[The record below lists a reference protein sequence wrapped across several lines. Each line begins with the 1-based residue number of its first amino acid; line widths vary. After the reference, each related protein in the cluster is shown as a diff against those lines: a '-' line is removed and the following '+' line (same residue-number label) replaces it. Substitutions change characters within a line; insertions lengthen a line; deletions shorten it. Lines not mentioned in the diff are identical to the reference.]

1 MACAINAQT
10 CDPRIII
17 PSMTDTNEPEFD
29 GRDLRRAFGNFATGV
44 TVVTTLD
51 AEGNP
56 CGFTANSFTSVSI
69 DPPLLLVSIA
79 KTAFGCHV
87 FTASRGFAV
96 NILTRSQRELSNRF
110 AAAGTDKFANL
121 DWHAATDG
129 SPIIDGVVAW
139 FDCAHHEQVDAGDH
153 ILLIGRV
160 QRYAYNTD
168 TPLGFCRGAYVSFG
182 MTPKMLQMLT
192 SPGQLQV
199 GAIIESNGKIL
210 LEQNPE
216 SGKLLLPAADSVG
229 DAASGSGLLGK
240 LASAGIEVDLLFT
253 YAVFHGDARRFVFYL
268 GELLSISDA
277 VETRQLRF
285 HEFDNITWE
294 EINEPWIIS
303 MLERFIREKRLGN
316 YQVYIGDQHQGEF
329 HPA

>member
-1 MACAINAQT
+1 
-10 CDPRIII
+10 
-17 PSMTDTNEPEFD
+17 MTDTNELEFD

-51 AEGNP
+51 AAGKP

-79 KTAFGCHV
+79 RTAFGCEV
-87 FTASRGFAV
+87 FTASQGFAV
-96 NILTRSQRELSNRF
+96 NILARSQRELSNRF

-121 DWHAATDG
+121 KWQAAAKG
-129 SPIIDGVVAW
+129 SPILDGVVAW
-139 FDCAHHEQVDAGDH
+139 FDCSHHEQVDAGDH
-153 ILLIGRV
+153 IILIGRV
-160 QRYAYNTD
+160 RQYAYNTD

-182 MTPKMLQMLT
+182 LTPKMLQMLS
-192 SPGQLQV
+192 SPGHLQV

-210 LEQNPE
+210 LEHHPE
-216 SGKLLLPAADSVG
+216 NGSLLLPAADSVG
-229 DAASGSGLLGK
+229 DAASGEGLLGK
-240 LASAGIEVDLLFT
+240 LASAGIEVDLPFI
-253 YAVFHGDARRFVFYL
+253 YAVFHDEAQRFVFYL

-277 VETRQLRF
+277 IETRQLRF

-294 EINEPWIIS
+294 EINDPWIIS

-316 YQVYIGDQHQGEF
+316 YQVYIGDQQHGEY

>member
-1 MACAINAQT
+1 MTQSNA
-10 CDPRIII
+10 
-17 PSMTDTNEPEFD
+17 FD

-44 TVVTTLD
+44 TIVTTLD

-79 KTAFGCHV
+79 KTAYGCDV
-87 FTASRGFAV
+87 FTRSRGYAV
-96 NILTRSQRELSNRF
+96 NILARDQRELSNRF
-110 AAAGTDKFANL
+110 AAAGTDKFAGL
-121 DWHAATDG
+121 EWRSQQSG

-139 FDCAHHEQVDAGDH
+139 FDCDHHEQVDAGDH
-153 ILLIGRV
+153 IILIGRV
-160 QRYAYNTD
+160 LDYAYNTH

-182 MTPKMLQMLT
+182 LTPKMLQLLS
-192 SPGQLQV
+192 SPGHLQV

-210 LEQNPE
+210 LETSPK
-216 SGKLLLPAADSVG
+216 SGQLTLPAAETVG
-229 DAASGSGLLGK
+229 SASSGTGLLGK
-240 LASAGIEVDLLFT
+240 LASAGIEVDLPFI
-253 YAVFHGDARRFVFYL
+253 YAVFHDDHQRFVYYL
-268 GELLSISDA
+268 GELRSISEA
-277 VETRQLRF
+277 TETRSLRF

-294 EINEPWIIS
+294 EINDNWIIS

-316 YQVYIGDQHQGEF
+316 YQVYIGDQHQGEY